1 MRIKQINSVSADW
14 KGWIMGMFSNIRI
27 AKETLEIISAGEY
40 VVNGKTIRLPENDF
54 EKVVVYDPRK
64 GEELLKEDLKEKPAC
79 ETTCRYRVST
89 EDSFQAA
96 ERYEHAFVL
105 NFANAHKAGGAFRLG
120 ASAQEEALCRNST
133 LYASISSKAA
143 REMYRYNNTH
153 LSRVE
158 SDYMLYSPEVCVF
171 RNERGSLK
179 EKPFMTSVVTVPA
192 PNRYGMAFFASKR
205 CVRETMMRRMRIMF
219 RIAAKHG
226 HRNLILGAWGCGAFG
241 NNPKDVASDFKTVLV
256 DEHYERF
263 FDEVC
268 FAIYGRENSANVRAF
283 RGVFDSTL

>member
-1 MRIKQINSVSADW
+1 MVE
-14 KGWIMGMFSNIRI
+14 IMGMFENIRI
-27 AKETLEIISAGEY
+27 AKETLKITRAGEY
-40 VVNGKTIRLPENDF
+40 GVNSKTIKLPDYNF
-54 EKVVVYDPRK
+54 KKVIVYDPRK
-64 GEELLKEDLKEKPAC
+64 GEELLKEDLKEKPSL
-79 ETTCRYRVST
+79 EIPCRYRVST

-105 NFANAHKAGGAFRLG
+105 NFANAHKAGGVFRLG

-133 LYASISSKAA
+133 LYASISSKEA
-143 REMYRYNNTH
+143 REMYRYNNIH
-153 LSRVE
+153 LSRVD

-171 RNERGSLK
+171 RNERGELK
-179 EKPFMTSVVTVPA
+179 ENPFMTSVVTVPA

-205 CVRETMMRRMRIMF
+205 YVRKTMMLRMRIMF
-219 RIAAKHG
+219 RIAAKYR

-241 NNPKDVASDFKTVLV
+241 NNSKDVASDFKTVLV

-263 FDEVC
+263 FDVVC

-283 RGVFDSTL
+283 REVFDSTL